1 METNENI
8 KLLCKARG
16 LSLNELAARLNIT
29 RQTLHRQAT
38 GPANIASLEKIAGA
52 LNVPLFVL
60 FHPEPLKALKE
71 CSQKE
76 TKHEPTNKSFFRCPN
91 CGEVLYI
98 TTGNDQDKK

>member
-8 KLLCKARG
+8 KTLCKARG
-16 LSLNELAARLNIT
+16 ISLNELAARLKIT

-60 FHPEPLKALKE
+60 FHPEPIKALQQY
-71 CSQKE
+71 SQRNTRPE
-76 TKHEPTNKSFFRCPN
+76 INKSFFQCPN
-91 CGEVLYI
+91 CGKILEI
-98 TTGNDQDKK
+98 TTSKHQDEK